1 MICNISEI
9 CSSLLVEQ
17 MGTALDAA
25 NRLPKTVKRIALN
38 QAAGKVAVRVPSN
51 CGVARVGIDFD
62 LLFSHDLVCTGKV
75 SFWPIPAAGRILPRP
90 AAPGRARRF
99 ADRAMLGTAA
109 TRVQWRVD
117 ERTVSFRNR
126 QRDRSGPWRR
136 DGTPVLA
143 RGGDESDFPIP
154 EFARIREQSSGLAH
168 ELRAAF
174 LRGLRQRPAMHDSP

>member
-1 MICNISEI
+1 VVQKALKMICNISEI

-117 ERTVSFRNR
+117 EEQCRSAIVKEIAPGHGGEMELLSSREEGTRVIFRFP
-126 QRDRSGPWRR
+126 SS
-136 DGTPVLA
+136 
-143 RGGDESDFPIP
+143 RGSESKAP
-154 EFARIREQSSGLAH
+154 G
-168 ELRAAF
+168 
-174 LRGLRQRPAMHDSP
+174 